1 MSAHIKTASDKVI
14 KQNATRRRLIGRG
27 STTVTP
33 KRSNPLTRVV
43 DKVKDMGVIKQ
54 FNKMSN
60 NTTIEPKLDK
70 FTLAIREVI
79 KARAL
84 LARINEIMLEEG
96 LSGNSIDW
104 ATKAK
109 LRYSSVKE
117 KFHASVAKD
126 KEEGASKPRADD
138 EIEDEY
144 IRERDKLIKIL
155 ELWNRKKKYTNELK
169 SAIEN
174 ARQEA
179 LKEFGPNYT
188 SSEIY
193 KSKLVEF
200 KIVELST
207 IEKLDR
213 NIAEANSVLAN
224 IDMKEAKEVAARARA
239 AAEIDAKIA
248 VELEEINA
256 ELEEINEAAEK
267 AASEKAAAD
276 KAVELAA
283 SDKAAAEKAEAAKAE
298 ANKVEAAKLEAAKSA
313 QSARLVDT
321 MGKGDNGVGVFLSAP
336 LKDDTAEAAGP
347 KIADPDPDPHGPLDT
362 DPAPS
367 AAAAAL
373 AGSKLYAHISP
384 SLPSLDENAPIE
396 PKQASSNTTIDNT
409 KQALLQSIELCI
421 AVQKSN
427 GKDEGHT
434 IDSKIIVAINATI
447 NSENYI
453 FSKNT
458 LKKAIEAI
466 SSITKNNVTYSRD
479 VSRMDMVRF
488 ITETKT
494 AVETAGTEAK
504 SVLGEDEKLQALVTS
519 IVKILPYYKIDKKNA
534 FSIIAIF
541 TILAAKG
548 HVNFASSI
556 PLTIPAL
563 NSFMAALNAYE
574 ASLEL
579 EAINENLN
587 KQTEGTED
595 DAFMTGGTWAQN
607 KEAMARG
614 LKSVGVATARG
625 LKSIGTATA
634 RGAVAAS
641 ENWDAIVEPA
651 WHAMAKKKAE
661 QAAQE
666 AAIKV
671 KEAETNKSSAFAD
684 AALKVAQEEKG
695 IADQL
700 VIEKNKAIEDA
711 KKNLQE
717 LIDKYDLPKE
727 KEAILKAAFKMEQDE
742 AEKTTDVVEEDDKA
756 PSQTDA
762 DIIPLQIA
770 QVKAAKNL
778 ARKLEHYFNMC
789 VVLETEANS
798 SENEELSNKAKALR
812 INAYKYYK
820 EAEKAANENEINKTL
835 ALGEANEVNTSLR
848 ILTRDRLNQLKSDR
862 EKIDNYVKDI
872 QKSQNKTTIE
882 DKIKQLIVHLNSL
895 LDNKRVLY
903 DSANTTAEL
912 NNSKAKEEQAYI
924 ESINKIM
931 NYLNE
936 KNIDLKYY
944 WIEIVNTK
952 DDKDKLLGKL
962 GIIKELNGIKEIPD
976 TDADVAGLWY
986 FDLWIPDDGGTPI
999 LSPPGA
1005 VSKYMKVITKDKK
1018 TFNSFVKTITPSI
1031 YSIRFLVDIDENPIK
1046 YDPYLPNNILPDVT
1060 RANMTRIDKKKR
1072 WSEWSSAS
1080 GIARGSINKT
1090 SAFGSGVN
1098 KHTLGLGE
1106 FKSKYKIEIE
1116 KILDHEIDNED
1127 QKKLLKTVIVYSN
1140 KKLSIRDILATNIS
1154 SIFAKGETS
1163 LNVFRQQNL
1172 KKNFEKKKPDPED
1185 EEEEEEE
1192 EEDGEKAVKPDANIQ
1207 EQVTVGQPIFEY
1219 KVPTVKG
1226 IKEGGALQEEEE
1238 EEGEGED
1245 EQTGGL
1251 GGYGFRN
1258 FDRDDASKF
1267 ITFILTSLL
1276 ELKTINSD
1284 SKNKLNNNQ
1293 ALLFEKYLRTLFGKV
1308 GPKTLNG
1315 LLPQID
1321 NAIAVSGLVI
1331 KHFKIRLTKDNEGKQ
1346 KPKDEGEGKG
1356 KGVGVGEEAEE
1367 AEEGEEAVKDEDTPA
1382 KQISQLN
1389 FSLKHN
1395 VGPFVAAIIDITLN
1409 TQELKGS
1416 EGEIE
1421 KYLDRKFDLA
1431 MKKPQDQEQTRIS
1444 NSELRD
1450 VFKSIFGP
1458 NMSTI
1463 NIYRERITKM
1473 DELIDAI
1480 NDKNINNK
1488 IKEINHLL
1496 VFAEISKGVI
1506 TYKMPDKI
1514 KAKLEEQPT
1523 DETTEEKLKRALA
1536 LIAELKD
1543 AENIDTIKAK
1553 AREQQFI

>member
-1 MSAHIKTASDKVI
+1 
-14 KQNATRRRLIGRG
+14 
-27 STTVTP
+27 
-33 KRSNPLTRVV
+33 
-43 DKVKDMGVIKQ
+43 
-54 FNKMSN
+54 
-60 NTTIEPKLDK
+60 
-70 FTLAIREVI
+70 
-79 KARAL
+79 
-84 LARINEIMLEEG
+84 
-96 LSGNSIDW
+96 
-104 ATKAK
+104 
-109 LRYSSVKE
+109 
-117 KFHASVAKD
+117 
-126 KEEGASKPRADD
+126 
-138 EIEDEY
+138 
-144 IRERDKLIKIL
+144 
-155 ELWNRKKKYTNELK
+155 
-169 SAIEN
+169 
-174 ARQEA
+174 
-179 LKEFGPNYT
+179 
-188 SSEIY
+188 
-193 KSKLVEF
+193 
-200 KIVELST
+200 
-207 IEKLDR
+207 
-213 NIAEANSVLAN
+213 
-224 IDMKEAKEVAARARA
+224 
-239 AAEIDAKIA
+239 
-248 VELEEINA
+248 
-256 ELEEINEAAEK
+256 
-267 AASEKAAAD
+267 
-276 KAVELAA
+276 
-283 SDKAAAEKAEAAKAE
+283 
-298 ANKVEAAKLEAAKSA
+298 
-313 QSARLVDT
+313 
-321 MGKGDNGVGVFLSAP
+321 
-336 LKDDTAEAAGP
+336 
-347 KIADPDPDPHGPLDT
+347 
-362 DPAPS
+362 
-367 AAAAAL
+367 
-373 AGSKLYAHISP
+373 
-384 SLPSLDENAPIE
+384 
-396 PKQASSNTTIDNT
+396 
-409 KQALLQSIELCI
+409 
-421 AVQKSN
+421 
-427 GKDEGHT
+427 
-434 IDSKIIVAINATI
+434 
-447 NSENYI
+447 
-453 FSKNT
+453 
-458 LKKAIEAI
+458 
-466 SSITKNNVTYSRD
+466 
-479 VSRMDMVRF
+479 MDMDRF
-488 ITETKT
+488 ITETKS
-494 AVETAGTEAK
+494 AVDTAGNEAK
-504 SVLGEDEKLQALVTS
+504 SVLGKDEKLHELVNS
-519 IVKILPYYKIDKKNA
+519 IVAILPYYKIDTKNA
-534 FSIIAIF
+534 FSIIAVF

-587 KQTEGTED
+587 KQT
-595 DAFMTGGTWAQN
+595 GGT
-607 KEAMARG
+607 
-614 LKSVGVATARG
+614 
-625 LKSIGTATA
+625 
-634 RGAVAAS
+634 
-641 ENWDAIVEPA
+641 
-651 WHAMAKKKAE
+651 
-661 QAAQE
+661 
-666 AAIKV
+666 
-671 KEAETNKSSAFAD
+671 
-684 AALKVAQEEKG
+684 
-695 IADQL
+695 
-700 VIEKNKAIEDA
+700 
-711 KKNLQE
+711 
-717 LIDKYDLPKE
+717 
-727 KEAILKAAFKMEQDE
+727 
-742 AEKTTDVVEEDDKA
+742 EDDKA

-798 SENEELSNKAKALR
+798 SENDELSNKAKALR

-820 EAEKAANENEINKTL
+820 EAEKAAKVNEKNKTL
-835 ALGEANEVNTSLR
+835 ALGDTNEVNTSLR
-848 ILTRDRLNQLKSDR
+848 ILTRERLKNLKSER
-862 EKIDNYVKDI
+862 EKIDDYVKDI
-872 QKSQNKTTIE
+872 QKSQNKKTTIE

-895 LDNKRVLY
+895 LDNKRELY

-944 WIEIVNTK
+944 WIEIVTTK

-986 FDLWIPDDGGTPI
+986 FDLWIPDDGGTKI

-1018 TFNSFVKTITPSI
+1018 TFNSFVKTKTPSI
-1031 YSIRFLVDIDENPIK
+1031 YSIRFLVDIDKNPIK

-1060 RANMTRIDKKKR
+1060 GANTRRIDEKNPRKE
-1072 WSEWSSAS
+1072 SEGYSVS
-1080 GIARGSINKT
+1080 GSTRAAINKA
-1090 SAFGSGVN
+1090 SAVGSWVN
-1098 KHTLGLGE
+1098 RKTLGLGE

-1116 KILDHEIDNED
+1116 KILDHEIDDED

-1172 KKNFEKKKPDPED
+1172 KKNFEKKKTDPED
-1185 EEEEEEE
+1185 EEGNGKPVTGEGEGEGYGGEQEE
-1192 EEDGEKAVKPDANIQ
+1192 EEDEEDGEADAVKPKLVNPNAIVNPNANIP
-1207 EQVTVGQPIFEY
+1207 VGKPVYIR
-1219 KVPTVKG
+1219 KG
-1226 IKEGGALQEEEE
+1226 KLKGGALQEEEE
-1238 EEGEGED
+1238 EEGEEED

-1276 ELKTINSD
+1276 ELKTINSDSD

-1321 NAIAVSGLVI
+1321 NAIAVSELVI
-1331 KHFKIRLTKDNEGKQ
+1331 KHFKLRLNKDNEGKQ
-1346 KPKDEGEGKG
+1346 KPKDKDEGEGKG
-1356 KGVGVGEEAEE
+1356 DKGVGVGEGEEDKGKHEEE
-1367 AEEGEEAVKDEDTPA
+1367 ATPA

-1421 KYLDRKFDLA
+1421 NYLDRKFDLA

-1514 KAKLEEQPT
+1514 RTKLETQPT
-1523 DETTEEKLKRALA
+1523 DETVEAKLARALA
-1536 LIAELKD
+1536 LINELTD
-1543 AENIDTIKAK
+1543 AASIQDVKTKAK
-1553 AREQQFI
+1553 AII